1 MISSFFIT
9 ILGGLLTFV
18 EIVGSAFLGIMILQ
32 NSQYSLQENIQKIRS
47 GQLSQEEFLANNLAK
62 SLGAI
67 LLIIPGFFTDI
78 LGILL
83 QFGILL
89 GLFGFLF
96 KNKRTNTNNSYYTKE
111 QNNEIIDV
119 EVIEKSN
126 TTNDHNYPTK

>member
-9 ILGGLLTFV
+9 FLGGLLTFA
-18 EIVGSAFLGIMILQ
+18 EIVLSAFLGIAILQ
-32 NSQYSLQENIQKIRS
+32 RSQYSLQENIQKIRS
-47 GQLSQEEFLANNLAK
+47 GKLSQEEFLANNLTK

-96 KNKRTNTNNSYYTKE
+96 QTKRTHTHHSHTTYNTKE

-119 EVIEKSN
+119 EVIE
-126 TTNDHNYPTK
+126 HNSSTK